1 MSCLL
6 YATDLHGNVAAYEE
20 LFALPAEAIVLGGDL
35 LPHPSG
41 AGERLLEI
49 QRAFARDYL
58 AAKFRSRP
66 CFWIPGNDDLAAA
79 LAPLDGVGTPIH
91 GRAVEFLD
99 GLWIAGYACVPVTPF
114 SLKDFDR
121 YDDDGWEPARVP
133 RSWKAS
139 GPAGWRATSPD
150 GIRSLGTIA
159 RDLERLAALSDP
171 AKTVYVAHT
180 PPWGTGLDRLGDGT
194 PVGSR
199 ALRAFLE
206 RRGPPLSL
214 HGHIHES
221 PGVARLGRTVAVQP
235 GDSAA
240 RLRAVRVNLGD
251 FSVTPLLP

>member
-1 MSCLL
+1 MASLL
-6 YATDLHGNVAAYEE
+6 FATDLHGNVEAYEE
-20 LFALPAEAIVLGGDL
+20 LFVLPADAVVLGGDL
-35 LPHPSG
+35 LPHPRG
-41 AGERLLEI
+41 AGDRLLKI
-49 QRAFARDYL
+49 QSAFARDYL
-58 AAKFRSRP
+58 AVKLRSRP
-66 CFWIPGNDDLAAA
+66 CSWIPGNDDLAAA
-79 LAPLDGVGTPIH
+79 LGPLEGAGTPIH

-121 YDDDGWEPARVP
+121 YDEDGWEPLLLP
-133 RSWKAS
+133 RAWKATGS
-139 GPAGWRATSPD
+139 TGWRATSPD
-150 GIRSLGTIA
+150 EVRSLGTIA

-206 RRGPPLSL
+206 RHGPPLSL

-221 PGVARLGRTVAVQP
+221 PGVARLGRTLAVQP
-235 GDSAA
+235 GASAK
-240 RLRAVRVNLGD
+240 RLRAVRVDLGD
-251 FSVTPLLP
+251 FSITPLLR